1 MAADENQFDS
11 IAVSPLFMQ
20 HDLHPHAPGD
30 SRASIASMVPFD
42 LLKCIIDTAPIRVF
56 WKDRDL
62 RYLGCNAAFARDAG
76 YTDAAR
82 VLHKTDHELV
92 WSANAEQYREDDRA
106 VLASGEPRL
115 SYEEPQTTADGR
127 TVWLRT
133 SKVPLR
139 NPDGAIVGVLGIYD
153 DITEYKR
160 TQQALQVS
168 EEQFRSAFYLT
179 PDALTINRMH
189 DGLYVSV
196 NHGFTSSLGY
206 TAQEVVGHSSLEFNI
221 WEDPAVRARLVR
233 GLQENG
239 VVVNLEA
246 VFRAKDGRRVHGLMS
261 ASVIYL
267 QGVAHLLAI
276 TRDISERKKLEE
288 SLSLAASVF
297 ANSREGIMITSL
309 DGTIMDV
316 NAAFSD
322 ITGYRRDEVLGKNP
336 RILHSGRHDAD
347 YYAAMWVSLHDKGH
361 WYGEVWNRR
370 KNGEIYAEMQTIS
383 TVYDASAAP
392 LHFVSLFSDISAYK
406 EHQHQLERIAH
417 YDALTGLP
425 NRVLLADR
433 MRQGIAQVQRRK
445 QLMAVAFLDLDGFK
459 AINDKYGH
467 EAGDQVLVAVSTRM
481 IQSLREGDTLARI
494 GGDEFVAV
502 MLDLP
507 DVGASVRMLT
517 RLLEAVA
524 QPLVFGEMQLK
535 VCASV
540 GVTFYP
546 QTESVDPDQLL
557 RQADQA
563 MYQAKLAGKNRY
575 HLFDPELDRSVRGH
589 HESLDS
595 IRQALARQ
603 EFVLYYQPKVNMR
616 TGEVVGV
623 EALIRWQHPVRGL
636 LSPASFL
643 PVVEGQPLAVDV
655 GEWVIDAALTQIV
668 RWRHAGLQL
677 PISVNVGARQL
688 QQPDFVAR
696 LRDRMAQFP
705 TLHARDLEMEVLET
719 SALEDLT
726 HVSRVIDECRQLG
739 VHFALDDFGSGYSS
753 LTYLKRLPVTK
764 LKIDQSFVRD
774 LLVEPDDLAILE
786 GIIGL
791 ANAFRRQVIAE
802 GVESVEAGRLLL
814 QMGCELAQGFCIARP
829 MPAQDI
835 PDWIARWRPDPAWL
849 NQCVVSKQHMPLL
862 SASVEHR
869 AWMLALENYVAGARD
884 APPPLD
890 DSQCR
895 VGVWFHSGG
904 LDFCADLPL
913 AAAVMQ
919 AHHAVHQCATQMVAF
934 HVRGD
939 SQGVCALRTE
949 LAILGQQF
957 LAQMQV
963 LLRASVKVELES
975 RR

>member
-1 MAADENQFDS
+1 MS
-11 IAVSPLFMQ
+11 I
-20 HDLHPHAPGD
+20 
-30 SRASIASMVPFD
+30 IN
-42 LLKCIIDTAPIRVF
+42 TAPIRVF

-76 YTDAAR
+76 CSNAAQ
-82 VLHKTDHELV
+82 VIDKTDYQLA
-92 WSANAEQYREDDRA
+92 WSANADQYCADDRQ
-106 VLASGEPRL
+106 VLASGEPLL
-115 SYEEPQTTADGR
+115 SYEEPQSTVDGS

-153 DITEYKR
+153 DITAYKR
-160 TQQALQVS
+160 TQQALKAS

-179 PDALTINRMH
+179 PDALTINRMS
-189 DGLYVSV
+189 DGMYVSV
-196 NHGFTSSLGY
+196 NHGFTNSLGY
-206 TAQEVVGHSSLEFNI
+206 AAEEVVGHSSLEFHI
-221 WEDPAVRARLVR
+221 WEDPAARARLVR
-233 GLQENG
+233 GLQERG
-239 VVVNLEA
+239 VVLNLEA
-246 VFRAKDGRRVHGLMS
+246 VFRAKDGRRVCGLMS
-261 ASVIYL
+261 ASMIYL
-267 QGVAHLLAI
+267 QGVPHLLAI
-276 TRDISERKKLEE
+276 TRDISERKKTED

-316 NAAFSD
+316 NAAFTD
-322 ITGYRRDEVLGKNP
+322 ITGYAHDEVVGKNP
-336 RILHSGRHDAD
+336 RILHSGRHGAD
-347 YYAAMWVSLHDKGH
+347 YYASMWSSLHEKGH

-383 TVYDASAAP
+383 TVYDASAQP

-459 AINDKYGH
+459 TINDKYGH
-467 EAGDQVLVAVSTRM
+467 EAGDQLLVAVSTRM
-481 IQSLREGDTLARI
+481 IQALREGDTLARI

-502 MLDLP
+502 MLDVP
-507 DVGASVRMLT
+507 DVGASVNMLT

-524 QPLVFGEMQLK
+524 QPFTFGEMQLK
-535 VCASV
+535 VSASV

-546 QTESVDPDQLL
+546 QPEGVDPDQLL

-575 HLFDPELDRSVRGH
+575 HLFDSELDRSVRGH

-603 EFVLYYQPKVNMR
+603 EFVLHYQPKVNMR

-636 LSPASFL
+636 LLPAAFL
-643 PVVEGQPLAVDV
+643 PVVEDQPLAVDV

-696 LRDRMAQFP
+696 LRTRMAQFP

-726 HVSRVIDECRQLG
+726 HVSRVIDECRALG
-739 VHFALDDFGSGYSS
+739 VHFSLDDFGSGYSS

-835 PDWIARWRPDPAWL
+835 PDWIAHWRTDAVWL
-849 NQCVVSKQHMPLL
+849 NQRAVGKQQVPLL

-869 AWMLALENYVAGARD
+869 AWMLALENYLLGVRD
-884 APPPLD
+884 IPPPLD
-890 DSQCR
+890 ETQCR
-895 VGVWFHSGG
+895 VGIWLHSGG
-904 LDFCADLPL
+904 LDACADVQT
-913 AAAVMQ
+913 AAAVQ
-919 AHHAVHQCATQMVAF
+919 RLHHEVHQCARQVVAC
-934 HVRGD
+934 HERGD
-939 SQGVCALRTE
+939 SHGLFALRE
-949 LAILGQQF
+949 KLIAAGAQFLEQLQQF
-957 LAQMQV
+957 LRFA
-963 LLRASVKVELES
+963 ELSDKET